1 MKKHPERAELL
12 SAYLD
17 GQLAGEELDAVK
29 QDLATDPDLEREFR
43 MIAAVRHTVRDRSAV
58 LREQVPVEL
67 ERSIRL
73 ALGREVEAASAATET
88 SSLLD
93 RILGLIRT
101 PAVAV
106 SLATAALVTVVVL
119 TLDLNQAGQNEPAMI
134 MSASTVDLYNAS
146 YDNFQKV
153 VRGEIQLAIQSSDI
167 DRLRE
172 FFRREGVQY
181 DVFFPEVA
189 AELKGGVV
197 SNHDGQKFAHLVYG
211 VGDHLVYIFEVD
223 EASVARNNV
232 AMERTVARDLAES
245 RWHWE
250 ERSGVGTMFVWESNN
265 IICSAVS
272 DLRTQDLSALFT
284 LEKL

>member
-58 LREQVPVEL
+58 LREQAPVEL

-172 FFRREGVQY
+172 FFRSEGVQY

-265 IICSAVS
+265 IIFSAVS

>member
-1 MKKHPERAELL
+1 MKNTERAELL

-17 GQLAGEELDAVK
+17 GELAGDELDAVK
-29 QDLATDPDLEREFR
+29 KELAEDQELEREFR
-43 MIAAVRHTVRDRSAV
+43 MISAARQTVRDR
-58 LREQVPVEL
+58 REAMRMEMPVEL

-73 ALGREVEAASAATET
+73 ALGREVEQASAPVPTI
-88 SSLLD
+88 LD
-93 RILGLIRT
+93 RIIGFFRQ
-101 PAVAV
+101 PAIAVSMASIALVAV
-106 SLATAALVTVVVL
+106 VALTI
-119 TLDLNQAGQNEPAMI
+119 DRNQAGTSDSPVLMT
-134 MSASTVDLYNAS
+134 ASTVDLYNAS

-153 VRGEIQLAIQSSDI
+153 VKGEIELAMQTSDVEELKSFFRGE
-167 DRLRE
+167 
-172 FFRREGVQY
+172 GVEY

-189 AELKGGVV
+189 AELRGGVV
-197 SNHDGQKFAHLVYG
+197 SDHDGQKFAHLVYG
-211 VGDHLVYIFEVD
+211 VGEHLVYIFEVD

-232 AMERTVARDLAES
+232 AMNRTVAQDLAES